1 MWLGDEYDF
10 LIEIEGF
17 EFLRGSNARL
27 TYENLCAVGRK
38 NVFTISSDTGGY

>member
-10 LIEIEGF
+10 LIEIEDF
-17 EFLRGSNARL
+17 EFLRGLNARL
-27 TYENLCAVGRK
+27 THENLCAVGSK